1 MLGGAL
7 GPSSARTF
15 RPSKPLR
22 PRSKRPWSM
31 HRLAQPLRAGECA
44 LRAGRARTCAV
55 GAGAASCTP
64 AGAPPAVA
72 FAVSLRTICSK
83 SAAAWRAGST
93 DHDPEKGEERSR
105 STCCEGVRGGGAGC
119 SVRGSVGE
127 QRSEALTTC
136 LEQRGGAGDRAKER
150 GLELRESASRHTNTR
165 RSERPYIGVRF
176 ERACSTRPS

>member
-1 MLGGAL
+1 MCSMLGGAL

-105 STCCEGVRGGGAGC
+105 STCCEGVRGGAQAALSEVRWVS
-119 SVRGSVGE
+119 SV
-127 QRSEALTTC
+127 QRP
-136 LEQRGGAGDRAKER
+136 
-150 GLELRESASRHTNTR
+150 SRHALNSAAAPAIAPKSAASSCARAHRGTQTR
-165 RSERPYIGVRF
+165 DAQSGRTSEFG
-176 ERACSTRPS
+176 RARM